1 MPVVTSNRP
10 CLAHSWAWR
19 HRLGFTVSGH
29 SASRY
34 EYTSR
39 SHTTRPSASVMMHGS
54 RDSTRPR
61 SEFSKSDRSSCD
73 GPLLEGPLLEGP
85 LLEGPLLEGPL
96 LEGPLLEGP
105 LLEGPLLE
113 GPLSGISAPLM
124 HLVVSGR
131 EIELGGCG
139 SSELPAAIEVGLPA
153 GRATDVAEPE
163 RAGQR
168 PLPAGLPGGR
178 FRRPER
184 HSITTE

>member
-39 SHTTRPSASVMMHGS
+39 SHTTRPPASVMMHGS

-61 SEFSKSDRSSCD
+61 SEFSKSNRSSC
-73 GPLLEGPLLEGP
+73 
-85 LLEGPLLEGPL
+85 
-96 LEGPLLEGP
+96 EGP

-131 EIELGGCG
+131 EIELGR
-139 SSELPAAIEVGLPA
+139 VW
-153 GRATDVAEPE
+153 
-163 RAGQR
+163 
-168 PLPAGLPGGR
+168 
-178 FRRPER
+178 
-184 HSITTE
+184 